1 MALGESRA
9 KMNTAQFSDHSPGM
23 FGLGREG
30 EKNHLCL
37 VNGAN
42 MMLKRESIQAPRC
55 HFYNCAVAC
64 DLVVPSTKGS
74 QSLSLS
80 LSHTHTHTHT
90 LQCGCQG
97 NCVLCRPFGEISH
110 FPIFH
115 GSPCCFHGSLSLFL
129 GGSSSDFGDVP
140 RLKSL
145 VQIYLLI

>member
-1 MALGESRA
+1 MALVESRA

-80 LSHTHTHTHT
+80 LSLSHTHTHTHCSVAARGT
-90 LQCGCQG
+90 ACFADRLGKS
-97 NCVLCRPFGEISH
+97 VISPFSTDLHVVSMG
-110 FPIFH
+110 
-115 GSPCCFHGSLSLFL
+115 L
-129 GGSSSDFGDVP
+129 
-140 RLKSL
+140 
-145 VQIYLLI
+145 